1 MRRYRILGLAMIIG
15 ELIGITALGQVA
27 PLVEDPGCYVY
38 SKSCSCEYAYNVR
51 WDCRISATFKH
62 YDVNGNPLYV
72 WGSVQIGCTLYSPFG
87 FKLGENS
94 ASNSGSG
101 YGSLTI
107 SASCWVDGGGPE
119 AVCWWGICDAHCG
132 E

>member
-1 MRRYRILGLAMIIG
+1 MLGLAVMIG
-15 ELIGITALGQVA
+15 VVIGITTLGQVA

-51 WDCRISATFKH
+51 WSCRISTTSKH
-62 YDVNGNPLYV
+62 YDANGNPLYL
-72 WGSVQIGCTLYSPFG
+72 WESVQIDCVLYSPFG
-87 FKLGENS
+87 FRLGENS
-94 ASNSGSG
+94 ASNSGYG

-107 SASCWVDGGGPE
+107 SASCPVDGAGSGGI
-119 AVCWWGICDAHCG
+119 CWAKICDAHCG